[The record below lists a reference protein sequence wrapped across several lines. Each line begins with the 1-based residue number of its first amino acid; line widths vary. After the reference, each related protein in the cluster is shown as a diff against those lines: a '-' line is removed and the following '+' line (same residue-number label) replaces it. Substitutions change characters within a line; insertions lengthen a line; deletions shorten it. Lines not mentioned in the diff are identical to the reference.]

1 MPATGQRWTHLVRFL
16 AVEDGNTYFGQ
27 VGSEAYPDVGL
38 AAWKGEKIAA
48 NVLSG
53 SWEDGVVT
61 DQILHVS
68 KLLSPIPSTQVPI
81 VLCMGLNYRDHAA
94 EAKMPVPETPILF
107 IKPRSAISGPFPEP
121 ILIPRIAQDGTSDYE
136 AELAIVMGMTG
147 KDISLEDA
155 MNFVLGFTC
164 ANDVSARK
172 LQFTNGQWCFSKG

>member
-1 MPATGQRWTHLVRFL
+1 MPATGQRWTRLVRFV
-16 AVEDGNTYFGQ
+16 AVEDGNTYSGQ
-27 VGSEAYPDVGL
+27 VDSEAYPDVGL
-38 AAWKGEKIAA
+38 AAWKGEKMPV

-68 KLLSPIPSTQVPI
+68 NLLSPIPSTQVPI

-107 IKPRSAISGPFPEP
+107 IKPRNTISGPFPEP
-121 ILIPRIAQDGTSDYE
+121 ISIPRVAQDGTSDYE
-136 AELAIVMGMTG
+136 AELAIVMGRTG
-147 KDISLEDA
+147 KDICPEDA

-164 ANDVSARK
+164 AND
-172 LQFTNGQWCFSKG
+172 